1 MKFLTSAIKW
11 FREKESNKD
20 LRDQINAQNEKIDNL
35 ENKIK
40 DHEERIEKRK
50 GFLFLIVLF
59 S

>member
-1 MKFLTSAIKW
+1 MKIFTSAIKW
-11 FREKESNKD
+11 FRERESNKD

-50 GFLFLIVLF
+50 DLLF
-59 S
+59 